1 MTPKRAAMAAAAVAA
16 ISSVDA
22 FLPAPMLPA
31 ARASL
36 RAMPLSRATM
46 IAATPVEKPGT
57 GENRMTS
64 TGFSKPLV
72 ERVELPGTTQGF
84 EYRIRSDLDLKKLN
98 MQEKVKVE
106 KPGLAVLDELQ
117 ALAAEAKAKGGAQ
130 HCDDQPSI
138 NLRLK
143 WLGLFHRDK
152 HMPGGFMW
160 RMRCPNG
167 SFSINQALFLKR
179 PLCTVF
185 TH

>member
-1 MTPKRAAMAAAAVAA
+1 MAAVAVAA

-31 ARASL
+31 ARASR
-36 RAMPLSRATM
+36 RAMPLSGATM
-46 IAATPVEKPGT
+46 VAAATRVEKPGT

-72 ERVELPGTTQGF
+72 ERVELPGTSQGF

-167 SFSINQALFLKR
+167 SFSINQALFLKH

-185 TH
+185 MHLI